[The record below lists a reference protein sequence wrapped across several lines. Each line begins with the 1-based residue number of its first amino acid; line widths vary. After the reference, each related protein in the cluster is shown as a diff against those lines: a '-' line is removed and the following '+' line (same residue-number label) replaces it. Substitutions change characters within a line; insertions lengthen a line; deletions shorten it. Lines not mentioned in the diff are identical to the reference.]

1 MVKMILT
8 GNESAAW
15 GARVSRPKVVAAYP
29 ITPQTSIIE
38 TIAEFIANGEMDA
51 RYIRVESEHSAMA
64 ACIAAQNTG
73 VRTFTAT
80 SSHGLTLMHE
90 LLIWAS
96 GARLPIVMSVVNR
109 AMAPPWSVWTDQ
121 LDSMAQRDTG
131 WMQMY
136 AENNQEVLDS
146 IIMAYKIGEKH
157 HILLPTMV
165 MEDAFILSHTSEGVD
180 VPEQKTVDDFLGE
193 YDPAFKLEPGDPAGF
208 GSLIM
213 PEGPYMEFRYKM
225 ALAMDAAREEIRK
238 TTKEFGELFGR
249 YYPGLVEEY
258 HTEDA
263 DAIMLVL
270 GTIGST
276 AKDVVDYLRSKG
288 KKIGLARVRYFR
300 PFPYEEIRALAK
312 KTNMLGIVDRSYTFG
327 YGANLYTESK
337 GALYGHSDIPI
348 KNYVMGLG
356 GRDITPALLEK
367 VFEDMLQISREGQV
381 DREIEW
387 VGLQGDKRWSV

>member
-1 MVKMILT
+1 MKMILT

-15 GARVSRPKVVAAYP
+15 GARLSRPKVVAAYP

-38 TIAEFIANGEMDA
+38 TIASFIANGEMDA

-80 SSHGLTLMHE
+80 SAHGLALMHE
-90 LLIWAS
+90 MLIWAS

-121 LDSMAQRDTG
+121 LDTMAQRDTG
-131 WMQMY
+131 WIQLY

-146 IIMAYKIGEKH
+146 IIMSYKVGEKH
-157 HILLPTMV
+157 NILLPSMV
-165 MEDAFILSHTSEGVD
+165 IEDAFILSHTSEAVD
-180 VPEQKTVDDFLGE
+180 IPDQKMVDDFLGE
-193 YDPAFKLEPGDPAGF
+193 YDPAFKLDPDDPAGF

-225 ALAMDAAREEIRK
+225 ALAMNETRKEIRDVV
-238 TTKEFGELFGR
+238 KEFNETFGR
-249 YYPGLVEEY
+249 DYSPFIEEY
-258 HTEDA
+258 RTEDA
-263 DAIMLVL
+263 DAIMVVL

-276 AKDVVDYLRSKG
+276 AKDVVDEMREEGYKVG
-288 KKIGLARVRYFR
+288 VARVRYFR
-300 PFPYEEIRALAK
+300 PFPIDEVRNLTK
-312 KTNMLGIVDRSYTFG
+312 KTNMLGVADRSYSFG
-327 YGANLYTESK
+327 PGANLYAETKSV
-337 GALYGHSDIPI
+337 LYGHGDLPI

-356 GRDITPALLEK
+356 GRDITPKILRK
-367 VFEDMLQISREGQV
+367 VFLDMLKIAEEGEV
-381 DREIEW
+381 DREVEW
-387 VGLQGDKRWSV
+387 VGLQGDERWS

>member
-1 MVKMILT
+1 MAMMILT

-15 GARVSRPKVVAAYP
+15 GARLSKPKVIAAYP

-51 RYIRVESEHSAMA
+51 KYIRVESEHSAMA
-64 ACIAAQNTG
+64 ACIAAENTG

-80 SSHGLTLMHE
+80 SAHGLTLMHE

-121 LDSMAQRDTG
+121 MDSMAQRDTG
-131 WMQMY
+131 WMQIY

-165 MEDAFILSHTSEGVD
+165 MEDAFILSHTSEAVN
-180 VPEQKTVDDFLGE
+180 VPDQKLVDDFLGE
-193 YDPAFKLEPGDPAGF
+193 FDPPFKLEPGNPEGY

-213 PEGPYMEFRYKM
+213 PEGPYMEFRYMIAK
-225 ALAMDAAREEIRK
+225 AMDDARNEIRK
-238 TTKEFGELFGR
+238 TVEEFADVFGR
-249 YYPGLVEEY
+249 SYPPLVEEY
-258 HTEDA
+258 KTEDA
-263 DAIMLVL
+263 DAIMVVM

-276 AKDVVDYLRSKG
+276 AKDVVDMMREKG
-288 KKIGLARVRYFR
+288 KKVGLARVRYFR

-312 KTNMLGIVDRSYTFG
+312 KTEMLGIVDRSYTFG
-327 YGANLYTESK
+327 YGAALYTETK
-337 GALYGHSDIPI
+337 GALYGHSNIPV

-356 GRDITPALLEK
+356 GRDIIPEIIVK
-367 VFEDMLQISREGQV
+367 VFEDMLKIAKEGKV
-381 DREIEW
+381 DREIDW
-387 VGLQGDKRWSV
+387 VGLHGDERWSL

>member
-15 GARVSRPKVVAAYP
+15 GARLSRPKVVAAYP

-38 TIAEFIANGEMDA
+38 TIADFIANGEMDA

-80 SSHGLTLMHE
+80 SAHGLTLMHE

-121 LDSMAQRDTG
+121 MDSMAQRDTG
-131 WMQMY
+131 WIQIY
-136 AENNQEVLDS
+136 TENNQEVLDS
-146 IIMAYKIGEKH
+146 IIMSYRIGEKH

-180 VPEQKTVDDFLGE
+180 VPEQKLVDDFLGE
-193 YDPAFKLEPGDPAGF
+193 YDPAFKLEPGNPEGY

-225 ALAMDAAREEIRK
+225 ARAMDDARKEIRK
-238 TTKEFGELFGR
+238 TVEEFAEVFGR
-249 YYPGLVEEY
+249 EYAPLIEEY
-258 HTEDA
+258 RTEDA
-263 DAIMLVL
+263 DAIMVVL

-276 AKDVVDYLRSKG
+276 AKDIVDRMREKG
-288 KKIGLARVRYFR
+288 KKVGLARVRYFR
-300 PFPYEEIRALAK
+300 PFPYEEIRSLAK
-312 KTNMLGIVDRSYTFG
+312 KTKMLGIVDRSYTFG
-327 YGANLYTESK
+327 YGADLYTESK
-337 GALYGHSDIPI
+337 AALYGHSGVPV

-356 GRDITPALLEK
+356 GRDITPNILIK
-367 VFEDMLQISREGQV
+367 VFDDMLKIAKEEHV

-387 VGLQGDKRWSV
+387 VGLHGDERWS

>member
-15 GARVSRPKVVAAYP
+15 GARLSRPKVVAAYP

-38 TIAEFIANGEMDA
+38 TIADFIANGEMDA

-80 SSHGLTLMHE
+80 SAHGLTLMHE

-121 LDSMAQRDTG
+121 MDSMAQRDTG
-131 WMQMY
+131 WIQIY
-136 AENNQEVLDS
+136 TENNQEVLDS
-146 IIMAYKIGEKH
+146 IIMSYRIGEKH

-180 VPEQKTVDDFLGE
+180 VPEQKLVDDFLGE
-193 YDPAFKLEPGDPAGF
+193 YDPAFKLEPGNPEGY

-225 ALAMDAAREEIRK
+225 ARAMDDARKEIRK
-238 TTKEFGELFGR
+238 TVEEFAEVFGR
-249 YYPGLVEEY
+249 EYAPLVEEY
-258 HTEDA
+258 RTEDA
-263 DAIMLVL
+263 DAIMVVL

-276 AKDVVDYLRSKG
+276 AKDIVDRMREKG
-288 KKIGLARVRYFR
+288 KKVGLARVRYFR
-300 PFPYEEIRALAK
+300 PFPYEEIRSLAK
-312 KTNMLGIVDRSYTFG
+312 KTKMLGIVDRSYTFG
-327 YGANLYTESK
+327 YGADLYTESK
-337 GALYGHSDIPI
+337 AALYGHSGVPV

-356 GRDITPALLEK
+356 GRDITPNILIK
-367 VFEDMLQISREGQV
+367 VFEDMLKIAKEEQV

-387 VGLQGDKRWSV
+387 VGLHGDERWS

>member
-15 GARVSRPKVVAAYP
+15 GARLSRPKVIAAYP

-80 SSHGLTLMHE
+80 SAHGLTLMHE

-131 WMQMY
+131 WMQIY
-136 AENNQEVLDS
+136 TENNQEVLDS
-146 IIMAYKIGEKH
+146 IIISYKVGEKH

-165 MEDAFILSHTSEGVD
+165 MEDAFILSHTSEPVD
-180 VPEQKTVDDFLGE
+180 VPEQKMVDDFLGE
-193 YDPAFKLEPGDPAGF
+193 YEPAFKLDPDDPAGF

-238 TTKEFGELFGR
+238 VSQEFGEVFGR

-258 HTEDA
+258 RTEDA

-276 AKDVVDYLRSKG
+276 AKDVVDRMREKG
-288 KKIGLARVRYFR
+288 KKVGLARVRYFR
-300 PFPYEEIRALAK
+300 PFPFEEIREIAK
-312 KTNMLGIVDRSYTFG
+312 KADMLGVVDRSYTFG
-327 YGANLYTESK
+327 YGANLYAETKSV
-337 GALYGHSDIPI
+337 LYGHSDVPV

-356 GRDITPALLEK
+356 GRDITPEIVEK
-367 VFEDMLQISREGQV
+367 VFDDMLKIAREGQV

-387 VGLQGDKRWSV
+387 VGLHGDERWS

>member
-1 MVKMILT
+1 MPKMILT

-15 GARVSRPKVVAAYP
+15 GARLSRPKVVAAYP

-38 TIAEFIANGEMDA
+38 TIASFIANGEMDA

-80 SSHGLTLMHE
+80 SAHGLTLMHE

-121 LDSMAQRDTG
+121 MDSMAQRDTG
-131 WMQMY
+131 WIQIY
-136 AENNQEVLDS
+136 SENNQEVLDS
-146 IIMAYKIGEKH
+146 IIMSYKIGEKH

-180 VPEQKTVDDFLGE
+180 VPKQKLVDDFIGE
-193 YDPAFKLEPGDPAGF
+193 YEPAFKLEPGNPEGY

-225 ALAMDAAREEIRK
+225 ARAMDDARNEIRK
-238 TTKEFGELFGR
+238 TVEEFAEIFGR
-249 YYPGLVEEY
+249 EYAPLVEEY
-258 HTEDA
+258 KTEDA
-263 DAIMLVL
+263 DAIMVVL

-276 AKDVVDYLRSKG
+276 AKDVVDSLRTKG
-288 KKIGLARVRYFR
+288 KKVGLARVRYFR
-300 PFPYEEIRALAK
+300 PFPYEEIRSLAK
-312 KTNMLGIVDRSYTFG
+312 KADMLGIVDRSYTFG
-327 YGANLYTESK
+327 YGADLYTESK
-337 GALYGHSDIPI
+337 GALYGHSHIPV

-356 GRDITPALLEK
+356 GRDITPEVLVK
-367 VFEDMLQISREGQV
+367 VFDDMLKVAKDGQV

-387 VGLQGDKRWSV
+387 VGLNGDERWS

>member
-15 GARVSRPKVVAAYP
+15 GARLSRPKVVAAYP

-80 SSHGLTLMHE
+80 SAHGLTLMHE

-121 LDSMAQRDTG
+121 MDSMAQRDTG
-131 WMQMY
+131 WMQIY
-136 AENNQEVLDS
+136 TENNQEVLDS
-146 IIMAYKIGEKH
+146 IIMAYKVGEKH

-165 MEDAFILSHTSEGVD
+165 MEDAFILSHTSEAVD
-180 VPEQKTVDDFLGE
+180 VPDQKLVDDFLGE
-193 YDPAFKLEPGDPAGF
+193 YEPAFKLEPGNPEGY

-225 ALAMDAAREEIRK
+225 ALAMDEARNEIRK
-238 TTKEFGELFGR
+238 VAQEFAEVFGR
-249 YYPGLVEEY
+249 EYAPLVEEY
-258 HTEDA
+258 RTEDA
-263 DAIMLVL
+263 DAIMVVL

-276 AKDVVDYLRSKG
+276 AKDVVDRMREDG
-288 KKIGLARVRYFR
+288 KKVGLARVRYFR
-300 PFPYEEIRALAK
+300 PFPYEELRALAK
-312 KTNMLGIVDRSYTFG
+312 KTDMLGIVDRSYTFG
-327 YGANLYTESK
+327 YGANLYTETK
-337 GALYGHSDIPI
+337 GALYGHTDIPI
-348 KNYVMGLG
+348 KNYVVGLG
-356 GRDITPALLEK
+356 GRDIKPELL
-367 VFEDMLQISREGQV
+367 VRIFEDMLSIARDGSV

-387 VGLQGDKRWSV
+387 VGLKGDERWSI

>member
-15 GARVSRPKVVAAYP
+15 GARLSRPKVVAAYP

-80 SSHGLTLMHE
+80 SAHGLTLMHE

-96 GARLPIVMSVVNR
+96 GARLPIVMSVANR

-121 LDSMAQRDTG
+121 MDSMAQRDTG
-131 WMQMY
+131 WLQIY
-136 AENNQEVLDS
+136 VENNQEVLDS
-146 IIMAYKIGEKH
+146 IIMSYKIGEKH

-165 MEDAFILSHTSEGVD
+165 MEDAFILSHTAEAVD
-180 VPEQKTVDDFLGE
+180 VPDQKLVDDFIGE
-193 YDPAFKLEPGDPAGF
+193 YDPPFKLEPGNPEGY

-213 PEGPYMEFRYKM
+213 PEDPYMEYRYM
-225 ALAMDAAREEIRK
+225 IAQAMDDARNEIRK
-238 TTKEFGELFGR
+238 TVEEFAETFGR
-249 YYPGLVEEY
+249 EYAPLVEEY
-258 HTEDA
+258 KTEDA
-263 DAIMLVL
+263 DAIMVVL

-276 AKDVVDYLRSKG
+276 AKDVIDSMREKG

-312 KTNMLGIVDRSYTFG
+312 KADMLGIVDRSYTFG

-337 GALYGHSDIPI
+337 AALYGHSQVPV

-356 GRDITPALLEK
+356 GRDIKPELLVK
-367 VFEDMLQISREGQV
+367 VFEDMLKIARGGQV
-381 DREIEW
+381 DKEIEW
-387 VGLQGDKRWSV
+387 VGLQGDERWSI

>member
-1 MVKMILT
+1 MKMILT

-15 GARVSRPKVVAAYP
+15 GARLSRPKVIAAYP

-38 TIAEFIANGEMDA
+38 TIASFIANGEMDA

-80 SSHGLTLMHE
+80 SAHGLALMHE

-121 LDSMAQRDTG
+121 LDTMAQRDTG
-131 WMQMY
+131 WIQIY
-136 AENNQEVLDS
+136 TENNQEVIDS
-146 IIMAYKIGEKH
+146 IIMSYKIGEKH
-157 HILLPTMV
+157 NILLPSMV
-165 MEDAFILSHTSEGVD
+165 IEDAFILSHTSEGVD
-180 VPEQKTVDDFLGE
+180 IPEQEKVDEFLGE
-193 YDPAFKLEPGDPAGF
+193 YNPAFKLDPDEPAGF

-225 ALAMDAAREEIRK
+225 ALAMEDARKEIREVV
-238 TTKEFGELFGR
+238 KEFNETFGR
-249 YYPGLVEEY
+249 NYSPFVEEY
-258 HTEDA
+258 RTEDA
-263 DAIMLVL
+263 DAVMVVL

-276 AKDVVDYLRSKG
+276 AKDVVDNMRGEGYKVG
-288 KKIGLARVRYFR
+288 VARVRYFR
-300 PFPYEEIRALAK
+300 PFPVEEIRNIAR
-312 KTNMLGIVDRSYTFG
+312 KTNMLGVADRSYSFG
-327 YGANLYTESK
+327 PGADLYAETKSS
-337 GALYGHSDIPI
+337 LYGFTDIPV

-356 GRDITPALLEK
+356 GRDITPRILEK
-367 VFEDMLQISREGQV
+367 VFKDMLLISKKGVV
-381 DREIEW
+381 DKEVEW
-387 VGLQGDKRWSV
+387 VGLQGDERWS

>member
-15 GARVSRPKVVAAYP
+15 GARLSRPKVIAAYP

-64 ACIAAQNTG
+64 ACIAAENTG

-80 SSHGLTLMHE
+80 SAHGLTLMHE

-131 WMQMY
+131 WIQVY
-136 AENNQEVLDS
+136 TENNQEVLDS
-146 IIMAYKIGEKH
+146 IIMSYRIGERH

-165 MEDAFILSHTSEGVD
+165 MEDAFILSHTAEAVE
-180 VPEQKTVDDFLGE
+180 VPEQKLVDDFIGE
-193 YDPAFKLEPGDPAGF
+193 FEPAFKLDPDDPAGF

-213 PEGPYMEFRYKM
+213 PEGPYMEFRYKI
-225 ALAMDAAREEIRK
+225 AVAMDEARKEIRK
-238 TTKEFGELFGR
+238 VTEEFGEVFNR
-249 YYPGLVEEY
+249 YYSGLVEEY
-258 HTEDA
+258 RTEDA
-263 DAIMLVL
+263 DAIMVVL

-276 AKDVVDYLRSKG
+276 AKDVVDKMREKG
-288 KKIGLARVRYFR
+288 KKVGLARVRYFR
-300 PFPYEEIRALAK
+300 PFPYEEIRALAG
-312 KTNMLGIVDRSYTFG
+312 KTSMLGVVDRSYTFG
-327 YGANLYTESK
+327 YGANLYTETK
-337 GALYGHSDIPI
+337 GALYGHTQIPV

-367 VFEDMLQISREGQV
+367 VFEDMLKIAGEGVV
-381 DREIEW
+381 DMEIEW
-387 VGLQGDKRWSV
+387 VGLHGDERWSL

>member
-1 MVKMILT
+1 MKMILT

-15 GARVSRPKVVAAYP
+15 GARLAKPKVVAAYP

-38 TIAEFIANGEMDA
+38 KIADFIANGEMDA

-80 SSHGLTLMHE
+80 SAHGLTLMHE

-121 LDSMAQRDTG
+121 LDTMAQRDTG
-131 WMQMY
+131 WMQIY
-136 AENNQEVLDS
+136 TENNQEVLDS
-146 IIMAYKIGEKH
+146 ILMAYKIGEKH
-157 HILLPTMV
+157 HILLPAMV
-165 MEDAFILSHTSEGVD
+165 MEDAFILSHTSEPVD
-180 VPEQKTVDDFLGE
+180 VPEQKMVDEFIGE
-193 YDPAFKLEPGDPAGF
+193 YDPAFKLEPGKPWGF

-225 ALAMDAAREEIRK
+225 AIAMDEAREEIRK
-238 TTKEFGELFGR
+238 TVEEFRDTFGR
-249 YYPGLVEEY
+249 YYSGLVEEY
-258 HTEDA
+258 KTEDA
-263 DAIMLVL
+263 DAIMVVL

-276 AKDVVDYLRSKG
+276 AKDVVDRMREKG
-288 KKIGLARVRYFR
+288 KKVGLARVRYFR
-300 PFPYEEIRALAK
+300 PFPYEEIRNIAR
-312 KTNMLGIVDRSYTFG
+312 KTDMLGIVDRSYTFG
-327 YGANLYTESK
+327 YGANLYAESK
-337 GALYGHSDIPI
+337 SALYHHIDIPI

-356 GRDITPALLEK
+356 GRDIKPEILEK
-367 VFEDMLQISREGQV
+367 VYDNMLKVAKEGIV

-387 VGLQGDKRWSV
+387 VGLQGDGRWST

>member
-15 GARVSRPKVVAAYP
+15 GARLSKPKVVAAYP

-38 TIAEFIANGEMDA
+38 TIAAFIANGEMDA

-80 SSHGLTLMHE
+80 SAHGLTLMHE

-121 LDSMAQRDTG
+121 MDSMAQRDTG
-131 WMQMY
+131 WIQVY
-136 AENNQEVLDS
+136 TENNQEVLDS
-146 IIMAYKIGEKH
+146 IIMSYRIGEKH

-180 VPEQKTVDDFLGE
+180 VPEQKLVDDFLGE
-193 YDPAFKLEPGDPAGF
+193 YDPPFKLEPGNPEGY

-225 ALAMDAAREEIRK
+225 ARAMYDARNEIRK
-238 TTKEFGELFGR
+238 TVEEFAEVFGR
-249 YYPGLVEEY
+249 EYAPLVEEY
-258 HTEDA
+258 RTEDA
-263 DAIMLVL
+263 DAIMVVL

-276 AKDVVDYLRSKG
+276 AKDIVDRMREKG
-288 KKIGLARVRYFR
+288 KKVGLARVRYFR
-300 PFPYEEIRALAK
+300 PFPYEEIRGLAK
-312 KTNMLGIVDRSYTFG
+312 KTKMLGIVDRSYTFG
-327 YGANLYTESK
+327 YGADLYTESK
-337 GALYGHSDIPI
+337 AALYGHSGVPV

-356 GRDITPALLEK
+356 GRDITPDILIK
-367 VFEDMLQISREGQV
+367 VFEDMLKIAKEEQV

-387 VGLQGDKRWSV
+387 IGLHGDERWS

>member
-1 MVKMILT
+1 MTMMILT

-15 GARVSRPKVVAAYP
+15 GARLSRPKVIAAYP

-131 WMQMY
+131 WIQIY
-136 AENNQEVLDS
+136 TENNQEVLDS
-146 IIMAYKIGEKH
+146 IIMSYKIGEKH

-165 MEDAFILSHTSEGVD
+165 MEDAFILSHTSEAVN
-180 VPEQKTVDDFLGE
+180 VPEQKLVDDFLGE
-193 YDPAFKLEPGDPAGF
+193 YEPAFKLEPGNAEGY

-225 ALAMDAAREEIRK
+225 ARAMDDAREEIRK
-238 TTKEFGELFGR
+238 TVEEFAEVFGR
-249 YYPGLVEEY
+249 EYAPLVEEY
-258 HTEDA
+258 KLEDA
-263 DAIMLVL
+263 DAVMVVL

-276 AKDVVDYLRSKG
+276 AKDVVDRLREKG
-288 KKIGLARVRYFR
+288 KKVGLARVRYFR
-300 PFPYEEIRALAK
+300 PFPYEEIRKIARN
-312 KTNMLGIVDRSYTFG
+312 TEMLGVVDRSYTFG
-327 YGANLYTESK
+327 YGANLYAESK
-337 GALYGHSDIPI
+337 AALYGHSSIPV

-356 GRDITPALLEK
+356 GRDITPEILIK
-367 VFEDMLQISREGQV
+367 VFDDMLKIAREGVV
-381 DREIEW
+381 DKEIEW
-387 VGLQGDKRWSV
+387 VGLHGDERWS

>member
-15 GARVSRPKVVAAYP
+15 GARLSKPKVVAAYP

-80 SSHGLTLMHE
+80 SAHGLTLMHE

-121 LDSMAQRDTG
+121 MDSMAQRDTG
-131 WMQMY
+131 WIQVY

-146 IIMAYKIGEKH
+146 IIMSYRIGEKH

-180 VPEQKTVDDFLGE
+180 VPDQKLVDDFLGE
-193 YDPAFKLEPGDPAGF
+193 YDPAFKLEPGNPEGY

-225 ALAMDAAREEIRK
+225 AKAMDDARNEIGKTVEEFADI
-238 TTKEFGELFGR
+238 FGR
-249 YYPGLVEEY
+249 EYAPLVEEY
-258 HTEDA
+258 RTEDA
-263 DAIMLVL
+263 DAIMVVL

-276 AKDVVDYLRSKG
+276 AKDIVDRMRENG
-288 KKIGLARVRYFR
+288 KKVGLARVRYFR

-312 KTNMLGIVDRSYTFG
+312 KTDMLGIVDRSYTFG

-337 GALYGHSDIPI
+337 AALYGHSSVPV

-356 GRDITPALLEK
+356 GRDITPEILIK
-367 VFEDMLQISREGQV
+367 VFDDMLKIAKEGQV

-387 VGLQGDKRWSV
+387 VGLHGDERWS